1 MGTTLETFR
10 AHFSLFLSVTLLIVA
25 PVTLLLEGV
34 WQRELLN
41 GSHRHEA
48 SGTPATVSM
57 LIYAVV
63 VPAFVTGLHTVI
75 VAQLGRGSAPG
86 FAGALREAAPRLP
99 AALGTVL
106 LYTVGI
112 AIGYLLFIVPGI
124 WLTVR
129 WCLAV
134 QSTIVSRT
142 GPVSSLAA
150 STELVSGRWWRTF
163 GALLAA
169 AIAFGLPAVLL
180 EELARSAENGV
191 LYVTLEIVIEALFVS
206 ITSVY
211 GALLFFSWRA
221 QRPG

>member
-1 MGTTLETFR
+1 M
-10 AHFSLFLSVTLLIVA
+10 
-25 PVTLLLEGV
+25 
-34 WQRELLN
+34 
-41 GSHRHEA
+41 
-48 SGTPATVSM
+48 
-57 LIYAVV
+57 
-63 VPAFVTGLHTVI
+63 
-75 VAQLGRGSAPG
+75 
-86 FAGALREAAPRLP
+86 REAAPRLP
-99 AALGTVL
+99 AALVTVL
-106 LYTVGI
+106 LYTAGI
-112 AIGYLLFIVPGI
+112 ALGYLLLIVPGI

-134 QSTIVSRT
+134 QSTVVSGTR
-142 GPVSSLAA
+142 PVSSLVA

-191 LYVTLEIVIEALFVS
+191 LYVTIEILIEALFVS

-221 QRPG
+221 QLSG